1 MKTRPRDKKAGIIIL
16 ATLIIISLVE
26 ILSRVLILK
35 ESMLNTATT
44 GEPLLVIVFA
54 AIILILN
61 AKGKDRACYICY
73 GAWLAYFV
81 LNQVFELPGLIAKLI
96 SIIDSNSWVF
106 TIGNLAFLCR
116 ILSMLN
122 IIAIGVLVVEYM
134 TDGTICNRAFNG
146 LCIATVGLILANIVI
161 SICVAIAGLY
171 PMDIVVQA
179 INNMSRLAMVF
190 LFAFFAY
197 DSAKHQLKKAK
208 LSK

>member
-35 ESMLNTATT
+35 ESMLNTDTT
-44 GEPLLVIVFA
+44 GEPLMVIILA
-54 AIILILN
+54 AIILIMN

-73 GAWLAYFV
+73 GAWLSYFV
-81 LNQVFELPGLIAKLI
+81 LNQVFELPGLISTLI
-96 SIIDSNSWVF
+96 SIINSNDWVF

-116 ILSMLN
+116 ILSMIT
-122 IIAIGVLVVEYM
+122 IIAIGVLVGEYM
-134 TDGTICNRAFNG
+134 IDGTICNRAFNG
-146 LCIATVGLILANIVI
+146 LCVATIVLILANIII

-171 PMDIVVQA
+171 PMDILVQA

-190 LFAFFAY
+190 LFTFFAY
-197 DSAKHQLKKAK
+197 DSAKAQLKKTNLTK
-208 LSK
+208 

>member
-1 MKTRPRDKKAGIIIL
+1 MKNRLHDKKAGIAIL
-16 ATLIIISLVE
+16 VALIIISLAE
-26 ILSRVLILK
+26 IISRVLILK
-35 ESMLNTATT
+35 ESMLNTSTT
-44 GEPLLVIVFA
+44 GEPLLVIIFA
-54 AIILILN
+54 AIILIMN

-73 GAWLAYFV
+73 GAWLSYFV
-81 LNQVFELPGLIAKLI
+81 LNQVFELPGLISTLI
-96 SIIDSNSWVF
+96 SIINSNDWVF

-116 ILSMLN
+116 ILSMFA

-134 TDGTICNRAFNG
+134 TDGIICNRAFNG
-146 LCIATVGLILANIVI
+146 LCIATVVLILANIVI

-190 LFAFFAY
+190 LFTFFAY
-197 DSAKHQLKKAK
+197 DSAKMQLKKTN